1 MNTGISEQDAQALGK
16 ALYEAERKIRSQM
29 RTIKALRNEVDGYD
43 SLAADR
49 ARLEKAISDIN
60 DLAVKANGR
69 DTEAR
74 IRAIKEI
81 ATSA

>member
-1 MNTGISEQDAQALGK
+1 MNTGISERDAQELGK

-69 DTEAR
+69 VTEAR